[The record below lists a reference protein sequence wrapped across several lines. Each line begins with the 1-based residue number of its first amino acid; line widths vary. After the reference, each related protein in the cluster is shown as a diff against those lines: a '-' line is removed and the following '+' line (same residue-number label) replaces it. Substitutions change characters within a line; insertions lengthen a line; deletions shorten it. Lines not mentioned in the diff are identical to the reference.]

1 MAAAPQPMKREMPL
15 AERIEKKLTER
26 FAPVRLRVIDESH
39 KHAGHGGWR
48 PEGETHFRV
57 EIISAAFA
65 GQGRVTRQRMVYEV
79 LAAELAAGVHALQL
93 VTLTPEE
100 EARRCAE
107 PRRCGSPT
115 PGSPVRRSLI
125 SLA

>member
-1 MAAAPQPMKREMPL
+1 MKREMPL

-48 PEGETHFRV
+48 PEGETHFCV

-93 VTLTPEE
+93 ATLTPEE
-100 EARRCAE
+100 EARRAGRASGASA
-107 PRRCGSPT
+107 P
-115 PGSPVRRSLI
+115 PGG
-125 SLA
+125 